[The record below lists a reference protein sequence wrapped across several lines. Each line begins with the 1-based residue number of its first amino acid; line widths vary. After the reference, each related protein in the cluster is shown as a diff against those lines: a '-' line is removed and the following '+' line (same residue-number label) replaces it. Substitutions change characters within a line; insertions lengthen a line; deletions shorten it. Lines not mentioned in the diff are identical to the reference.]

1 MATRPAGVKYSKQ
14 NGTAALIMTGLG
26 NLYSIMISWRGASAG
41 DRVYLLDGV
50 DGTGKAIMQI
60 TINDANNTIS
70 VPLPSVGLQFE
81 NGLYFKPVISGGE
94 MDATIGY
101 DGNG

>member
-14 NGTAALIMTGLG
+14 NGTAALIMAGLG
-26 NLYSIMISWRGASAG
+26 NLYSIMISWRGVTAG
-41 DRVYLLDGV
+41 DRVYLYDGINA
-50 DGTGKAIMQI
+50 TGKPIMQI
-60 TINDANNTIS
+60 TLNDANNTIS

-81 NGLYFKPVISGGE
+81 TGLYFKPILTGGE